1 MKGENRDTAR
11 DSGKDNSGQMILLTG
26 FLIALTLVSLAVVVG
41 SGFYSQSSPDDGGIS
56 QLTSEVS
63 EQIETAR
70 DVGLQ
75 NIVKGNEDAIKF
87 EGRNETEICSSLS
100 NITKEG
106 IRDQMTLSD
115 DEVLLEVELIGDCD
129 ELWSGNT
136 SYAMGQQN
144 NSRLP
149 GVSVNESV
157 DEEETFDCG
166 ELRGANFTC
175 FDEGDNKQE
184 FNDAVVDV
192 ITDKDTDPYP
202 DDDVIPED
210 YSQANNSKYN
220 YTEDKIYALDNVS
233 DIELDELP
241 GDISKKEFAGCIG
254 VDVETGD
261 SFGCDDLRTDSNLDD
276 PDVEEAFQN
285 ELLDVVQNKTSG
297 DDVPGDYNQS
307 NNSDYNYTDHKVT
320 ALENLNGTSSS
331 EVNLSALPDEIADEP
346 EYDSP
351 VEGLAACVDT
361 TIEGEKFNCTELT
374 GSEWVDLNNT
384 KFMSELENV
393 VENRSDGDYLSDNKI
408 PESPEYNESKNSAYD
423 YTQDKLYALDN
434 MSSVD
439 LENDLPD
446 VVEPGNFTECLT
458 VSLKPGE
465 NFTCDQIRNDS
476 GYNDGSN
483 AADFS
488 DELKRI
494 VEDSSAGGTGNIPDD
509 YNESA
514 NDKYDY
520 EQHKIDAINNVAGID
535 PGDISDGITEIDR
548 YDTKDEALANCIVVD
563 DIGRE
568 PVDVVFSIDRTGSMG
583 SINPPSVPPVTF
595 NQRHKPEYTT
605 DSGRTYTRP
614 DPFSVEYYKEYDETG
629 VEFESSWGESA
640 NIGADFNTSV
650 GQVGDFVY
658 DGSELVKVTNIP
670 PAGPP
675 AGIPTSWTPV
685 TTPGVDTSDPS
696 EYPVGAPNDCASEPC
711 DTRTTGGTVSVG
723 DVVIGAGSG
732 AGNYPDSDETVE
744 VLDDVGGVSGAPT
757 SYTRLTE
764 TVPQKSSPDLDPF
777 NDYAIDDAGD
787 EFPYDTDTET
797 FSEGA
802 GGSVGEYVR
811 YTDPGVPLGS
821 DYYYMVEVV
830 DGPEDRCFFVICDT
844 EWEIQ
849 YDDGFTEWI
858 DQDNLD
864 YFRYR
869 VDPSID
875 YKVGDGSGTAG
886 YADESQL
893 EFFEYKWDQPSPQVE
908 VEDEFGSTRMES
920 VSNLDY
926 VEYEWE
932 VPQRLYL
939 TQLGARAALD
949 DLVAGED
956 RAGLVEYSTDN
967 SGNAEV
973 IEGLDIMS
981 GGHESDMKLSI
992 DEIRPD
998 GRTDITSGI
1007 IEARDELEMDVCEGT
1022 ASREATCHIILM
1034 TDGIHNE
1041 GFPYPDSYVDGNTD
1055 YENVTIHSIALGS
1068 GSDDDVME
1076 EIANPNGNDPVRP
1089 EGVFK
1094 SSNDPSAAK
1103 DIFEDIV
1110 GSIQDDAD
1118 STLGVSG
1125 NDSTFQLD
1133 NNATLGQDSLNFEG
1147 NESLNT
1153 SLNDIE
1159 FNESRDVNSTNE
1171 SDSFDT
1177 TISASGG
1184 AIEEIYEFR
1193 MNMTRFNTT
1202 GDSENEYGI
1211 GVRDVSGSTE
1221 DVIWQMKV
1229 ERNVDGVE
1237 TRITFES
1244 DINDSLTRTMDN
1256 NPPDPLNTSINFD
1269 NAGSYVKM
1277 DLINE
1282 EFEVYNGSTVVY
1294 DTTDYDISAARELI
1308 DKEASG
1314 EGETGE
1320 GIAVET
1326 VDTGPDGANGTF
1338 ALDLMPVNGNFSRI
1352 SDGNLDFG
1360 SDNLEN
1366 ICEPGADDIV
1376 TCGTED
1382 EDGGHENAAE
1392 AYASA
1397 QVKQATFEVAVE
1409 TPNGGVEERQVT
1421 IDITE
1426 LTR

>member
-696 EYPVGAPNDCASEPC
+696 EYPVGAPNDCDGASC
-711 DTRTTGGTVSVG
+711 DTQRTSPGSVSVG
-723 DVVIGAGSG
+723 DFLEVDHSGVPDGTGGINEPPVGDEPITAEVTNQVASDQCFGASVFGICLG
-732 AGNYPDSDETVE
+732 TE
-744 VLDDVGGVSGAPT
+744 DDV
-757 SYTRLTE
+757 Y
-764 TVPQKSSPDLDPF
+764 
-777 NDYAIDDAGD
+777 
-787 EFPYDTDTET
+787 
-797 FSEGA
+797 
-802 GGSVGEYVR
+802 
-811 YTDPGVPLGS
+811 
-821 DYYYMVEVV
+821 
-830 DGPEDRCFFVICDT
+830 
-844 EWEIQ
+844 EIQ
-849 YDDGFTEWI
+849 Y
-858 DQDNLD
+858 
-864 YFRYR
+864 
-869 VDPSID
+869 
-875 YKVGDGSGTAG
+875 SGNTYEARED
-886 YADESQL
+886 ALSV
-893 EFFEYKWDQPSPQVE
+893 FEYKWDSSVNVE
-908 VEDEFGSTRMES
+908 VEDESGSTRMEP